1 MSDPNGAVS
10 ARIVEAVART
20 SGGDPL
26 ELPPLQGTV
35 DTDAL
40 DALYADASDDAGSA
54 PAMRF
59 SYAGYQVHVRSATDI
74 EIREP
79 AGGAGDPTEE

>member
-1 MSDPNGAVS
+1 MIDPDGPVS

-20 SGGDPL
+20 SGVDPL
-26 ELPPLQGTV
+26 ELPSLQGTV

-40 DALYADASDDAGSA
+40 DALYAHASDAGSA

-59 SYAGYQVHVRSATDI
+59 SYAGYRVHVRSPTDI
-74 EIREP
+74 EVREP
-79 AGGAGDPTEE
+79 VGGAGEPTEE